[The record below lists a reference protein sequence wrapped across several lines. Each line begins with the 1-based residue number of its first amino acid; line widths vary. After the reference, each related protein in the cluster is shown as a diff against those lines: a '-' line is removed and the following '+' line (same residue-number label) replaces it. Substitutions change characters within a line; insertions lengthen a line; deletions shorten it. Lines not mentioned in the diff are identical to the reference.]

1 MSQTWVIKDN
11 APVGLDTFDSADL
24 NFRSN
29 GQHFVRISLFY
40 DTNYDPVTETIII
53 ACALRYFITKSSSDY
68 VQVTS
73 STVVSVHGTPTGG
86 TWSFTNKA
94 YRTIV
99 FEDEPTGSF
108 LTWLLNNATRIDVPG
123 VRCQDIHLEDKDI
136 WNQLQS
142 AWEQDDYTTALSK
155 LQDSSITDKKLS
167 ADKINFATS
176 ELKRL
181 QSQNDNVFKSD
192 KIKVTD
198 LDVPSPTPSAGEVY
212 FTNLGSAEDYEE
224 PDSSFIQMRQYK
236 GTTGQS
242 YTDINPKTKAT
253 NTMIAPSIAREKF
266 NQQVISLDESIRL
279 VGNAII
285 SLRVLTVV
293 VKDQQGYPIQGAT
306 VKGLAGNP
314 VTNASG
320 VASGLI
326 KEYTLTIVPPYIDLQ
341 TKTVDVSS
349 VTDISIN
356 VVLEKYAENTILRF
370 TNSTS
375 VQFSRQVKN
384 IDVCCVGGGGGGSGG
399 YGHTAGSSGGSSWIA
414 SVWEGKG
421 GGGGNIV
428 TSTGVE
434 VVSDTAYTLT
444 IGSGGVGSQPLTYNA
459 TNVYEQRANP
469 AGTGGTTSFRGVSA
483 TGGTGGSTTVGTS
496 TNGGNGGSG
505 NATGTEFNDGSNYY
519 SGGGANGGTPVISM
533 GEIISGPVGGT
544 PYGGYGGYTANPS
557 GSGSEFGVAGSAGRG
572 AGGGGGGGNADL
584 TNYGNAMNY
593 PIRMTN
599 GGNGASGLVAI
610 KLHYN

>member
-1 MSQTWVIKDN
+1 MSQTWVIKDT
-11 APVGLDTFDSADL
+11 APVDHDSYVLPETDISFTSGGEKFTKISIYNNQGTGVISLVYRSDNTAEIVATLSYIESESQFYWQPSNEKYKTLIFDTAPTGELLAWLQKNADL
-24 NFRSN
+24 
-29 GQHFVRISLFY
+29 QDAPQPDFVFY
-40 DTNYDPVTETIII
+40 
-53 ACALRYFITKSSSDY
+53 
-68 VQVTS
+68 
-73 STVVSVHGTPTGG
+73 
-86 TWSFTNKA
+86 
-94 YRTIV
+94 
-99 FEDEPTGSF
+99 
-108 LTWLLNNATRIDVPG
+108 
-123 VRCQDIHLEDKDI
+123 QDIHLEDKAI
-136 WNQLQS
+136 WNQLQT
-142 AWEQDDYTTALSK
+142 AWEQGDYTTALSK

-167 ADKINFATS
+167 ADKINFVTS

-181 QSQNDNVFKSD
+181 QSQNDDVFKSG

-198 LDVPSPTPSAGEVY
+198 LDVPSPTPSKGEVY
-212 FTNLGSAEDYEE
+212 FTNLGQANAYEE
-224 PDSSFIQMRQYK
+224 SDSSFIQMRQYK

-242 YTDINPKTKAT
+242 YTDLNPKTKAI
-253 NTMIAPSIAREKF
+253 NTMISPSIAREKF
-266 NQQVISLDESIRL
+266 NQQAISLDESMRL
-279 VGNAII
+279 IGNAII

-375 VQFSRQVKN
+375 VQFSNKVKN

-414 SVWEGKG
+414 DVWQGKG

-434 VVSDTAYTLT
+434 VVSDTAYSLT
-444 IGSGGVGSQPLTYNA
+444 IGSGGAGSAPL
-459 TNVYEQRANP
+459 VYSADSYLEQRANP
-469 AGTGGTTSFRGVSA
+469 AGTGGTTSFRGISA

-505 NATGTEFNDGSNYY
+505 NATGTEFNDGSTYY

-533 GEIISGPVGGT
+533 GKIVSGPIGGT

-557 GSGSEFGVAGSAGRG
+557 GSGSEFGVAGSAGLG

-584 TNYGNAMNY
+584 TNYGNATNY

-610 KLHYN
+610 KLHYI

>member
-1 MSQTWVIKDN
+1 M
-11 APVGLDTFDSADL
+11 
-24 NFRSN
+24 
-29 GQHFVRISLFY
+29 
-40 DTNYDPVTETIII
+40 NY
-53 ACALRYFITKSSSDY
+53 
-68 VQVTS
+68 
-73 STVVSVHGTPTGG
+73 
-86 TWSFTNKA
+86 
-94 YRTIV
+94 
-99 FEDEPTGSF
+99 
-108 LTWLLNNATRIDVPG
+108 
-123 VRCQDIHLEDKDI
+123 QDIHLEDKPL
-136 WNQLQS
+136 WNQFQS

-155 LQDSSITDKKLS
+155 LQDESV
-167 ADKINFATS
+167 ADKQLNAVAINDTTA
-176 ELKRL
+176 ELLRL
-181 QSQNDNVFKSD
+181 QAQGDTDFKSG

-198 LDVPSPTPSAGEVY
+198 LDVPSPAPSDGEVY
-212 FTNLGSAEDYEE
+212 FTNLGSADAYEE

-242 YTDINPKTKAT
+242 YTDLNPKTKAT
-253 NTMIAPSIAREKF
+253 NTMISPSIAREKF
-266 NQQVISLDESIRL
+266 NQQAISLDESIQL
-279 VGNAII
+279 IGNAII

-293 VKDQQGYPIQGAT
+293 VKDQQDNPIQGAT

-326 KEYTLTIVPPYIDLQ
+326 KEYTLTIIPPYIDLQ

-444 IGSGGVGSQPLTYNA
+444 IGSGGMGSAPLTYDA
-459 TNVYEQRANP
+459 SSYLEQRANT

-505 NATGTEFNDGSNYY
+505 NATGTEFNDGSTYY